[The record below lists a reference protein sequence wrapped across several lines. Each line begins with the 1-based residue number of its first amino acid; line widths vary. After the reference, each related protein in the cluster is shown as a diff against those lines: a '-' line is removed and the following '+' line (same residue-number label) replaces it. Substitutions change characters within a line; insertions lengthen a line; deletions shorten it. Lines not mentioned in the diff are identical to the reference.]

1 MRVVKYLVMAF
12 MLTLVFNCSAM
23 ACFMP
28 SVKVMISEQEGKA
41 KLAEAESSRQ
51 IVVLEAK
58 AKLESAEMLGK
69 AEITRAKATA
79 EANKILGDSLKNN
92 QAYLRYLWIEKISE
106 QPNIIYVPTEAGLPV
121 LEAGKR

>member
-1 MRVVKYLVMAF
+1 MKRIF
-12 MLTLVFNCSAM
+12 MLFVTMWVFNCQAM
-23 ACFMP
+23 ACFVP
-28 SVKVMISEQEGKA
+28 SIKVMISEQEGKA
-41 KLAEAESSRQ
+41 KLAEAESSRKIKVYEAQ
-51 IVVLEAK
+51 AVLDSAK
-58 AKLESAEMLGK
+58 MLGE

-106 QPNIIYVPTEAGLPV
+106 QPNVIYVPTEAGLPV